1 MGEAAT
7 AAAAAPGR
15 HQRRL
20 RNYLLD
26 SHFQLKYSGYLVLIA
41 VVLSAS
47 LGFILWR
54 TSLAVIEQS
63 QQAVDQGEQVVSQ
76 GREVVKESQKVSE
89 VVKMNIVKD
98 PVYADNPALLDAF
111 KTDAAVQD
119 ERLKDQQFRLEQQAA
134 TLRTQSIDLAR
145 RQRTLFTT
153 LCGVLTLLVMF
164 IGVAGIVVTHKV
176 AGPIHKM
183 KGQIKAVADG
193 HLAVPGNLRKGD
205 ELVDFFETFRE
216 MVVNLRK
223 RQENEIALLDAAI
236 STLER
241 GPVSDARTCESCG
254 QTVPAANADQK
265 ALKPLHEVR
274 AEMKAA
280 LDT

>member
-164 IGVAGIVVTHKV
+164 IGVA
-176 AGPIHKM
+176 
-183 KGQIKAVADG
+183 
-193 HLAVPGNLRKGD
+193 
-205 ELVDFFETFRE
+205 
-216 MVVNLRK
+216 
-223 RQENEIALLDAAI
+223 
-236 STLER
+236 
-241 GPVSDARTCESCG
+241 
-254 QTVPAANADQK
+254 
-265 ALKPLHEVR
+265 
-274 AEMKAA
+274 
-280 LDT
+280 